1 MLQSTGPDMLAPTRF
16 VFVTGMSGAGR
27 SSALKVL
34 EDLGYEA
41 IDNLPLFLLR
51 RLTDEDLPESDVDAE
66 RRTAPRALAI
76 GVDTRSR
83 GFTADGFTELLAR
96 FRQHRGFSVA
106 LLYLDADDTVLRTR
120 FSATRRRH
128 PLAADRT
135 VEDGIAIERQIMA
148 PIRAAADQVLDT
160 SLLSL
165 PDFRRVITAS
175 HALEQGPGL
184 GLNVVS
190 FSYREGLPRE
200 ADLVFDVR
208 FLDNPFYQPA
218 LKSKTGDD
226 PEVGA
231 FIAADPAWPPFF
243 ASFSDLILSLVP
255 AYGREGKTY
264 LTIAVGCTGGRHRSV
279 YTAERLV
286 ERLSAAGHRVS
297 LHHRDR
303 DRGGD

>member
-1 MLQSTGPDMLAPTRF
+1 MPAMTRL
-16 VFVTGMSGAGR
+16 VFVTGLSGAGR

-51 RLTDEDLPESDVDAE
+51 RLADEGHEEGAGTE
-66 RRTAPRALAI
+66 RRSGVRALAI
-76 GVDTRSR
+76 GIDIRSR
-83 GFTADGFTELLAR
+83 GFTADGFIELLAR
-96 FRQHRGFSVA
+96 FRQNAGFSVA
-106 LLYLDADDTVLRTR
+106 LLYLEADDTVLRTR

-128 PLAADRT
+128 PLAVDRT
-135 VEDGIAIERQIMA
+135 VEDGIAIERRIML

-160 SLLSL
+160 SILSL
-165 PDFRRVITAS
+165 PEFRRVITAS
-175 HALEQGPGL
+175 HDLEQGPGL
-184 GLNVVS
+184 GLSVVS
-190 FSYREGLPRE
+190 FSYRQGLPRE
-200 ADLVFDVR
+200 ADPVFDVR

-231 FIAADPAWPPFF
+231 FIAADPVWPPFF
-243 ASFSDLILSLVP
+243 ASFSDLILSLIP

-286 ERLSAAGHRVS
+286 ERLIAAGHRVS

-303 DRGGD
+303 DNGKD

>member
-1 MLQSTGPDMLAPTRF
+1 MPAVTRL
-16 VFVTGMSGAGR
+16 VFVTGLSGAGR

-51 RLTDEDLPESDVDAE
+51 GLADDDLPEDGVE
-66 RRTAPRALAI
+66 RCAAPRALAV
-76 GVDTRSR
+76 GVDIRSR
-83 GFTADGFTELLAR
+83 GFTADGFIEVLGR
-96 FRQHRGFSVA
+96 FRQNSGFSVA
-106 LLYLDADDTVLRTR
+106 LLYLEADDTVLRTR
-120 FSATRRRH
+120 FTSTRRRH
-128 PLAADRT
+128 PLAVDRT
-135 VEDGIAIERQIMA
+135 VEDGIAIERQIMT
-148 PIRAAADQVLDT
+148 PIRTAADQVLDT

-165 PDFRRVITAS
+165 PDFRQVVTVS
-175 HALEQGPGL
+175 YALDQGLGL

-190 FSYREGLPRE
+190 FSYRRGLPRE

-208 FLDNPFYQPA
+208 FLDNPFYQA
-218 LKSKTGDD
+218 GLRSKTGDD

-231 FIAADPAWPPFF
+231 FIAADPVWPPFF
-243 ASFSDLILSLVP
+243 ASFSDLILSLIP
-255 AYGREGKTY
+255 AYGREGKSY

-286 ERLSAAGHRVS
+286 ERLVAAGHRVS

-303 DRGGD
+303 DHAGD

>member
-1 MLQSTGPDMLAPTRF
+1 MTLAPTRL
-16 VFVTGMSGAGR
+16 VFVTGLSGAGR

-51 RLTDEDLPESDVDAE
+51 GLADDDLPGEGVE
-66 RRTAPRALAI
+66 RRTAPRALAVGI
-76 GVDTRSR
+76 DIRSR
-83 GFTADGFTELLAR
+83 GFTADGFIEVLAR
-96 FRQHRGFSVA
+96 FRQHRGFAVS
-106 LLYLDADDTVLRTR
+106 LLYLEADDTVLRTR

-128 PLAADRT
+128 PLALDRT
-135 VEDGIAIERQIMA
+135 VEDGIAIERRIMT

-160 SLLSL
+160 SILSL
-165 PDFRRVITAS
+165 PDFRRVIVGS
-175 HALEQGPGL
+175 YDLDQGPGL

-190 FSYREGLPRE
+190 FSYRQGLPRE

-208 FLDNPFYQPA
+208 FLDNPFYQA
-218 LKSKTGDD
+218 ELKSKTGDD
-226 PEVGA
+226 PDVGA

-243 ASFSDLILSLVP
+243 SSFSDLVLSLIP

-286 ERLSAAGHRVS
+286 ERLAAAGHRVS

-303 DRGGD
+303 DRASD